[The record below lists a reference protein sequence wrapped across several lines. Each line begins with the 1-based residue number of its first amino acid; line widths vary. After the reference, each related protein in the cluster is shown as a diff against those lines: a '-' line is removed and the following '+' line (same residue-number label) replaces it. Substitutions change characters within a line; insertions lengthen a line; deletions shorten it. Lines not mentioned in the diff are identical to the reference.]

1 MAEALGRARGTGRIA
16 AVGAV
21 LACAVTLVFA
31 YLNKARCAGP
41 PFDGDG
47 RSLIF
52 DRLKDADVCYS
63 DIQFL
68 WLGRGINEHVF
79 PYVSGGITPDGT
91 LTGGVV
97 EYPVLSGLLM
107 WLGAAGV
114 HNDAGFL
121 LHSALLLA
129 PFALLTA
136 WMLGRMSG
144 SVALLW
150 SVGPPLVLY
159 AFHNWELPVVCTAV
173 GAVYVVTT
181 LTRFSLRTRGIIAAV
196 LLGIGFCLKLYPGIF
211 VLPLMLYV
219 LLGEPDVPDGPGGPD
234 GGEGSGRRRR
244 AYDVRGALA
253 TAGAAVVTVVAINL
267 PFALAGFEGWRAS
280 FTFQEMRKADITT
293 NSVWYWGLRP
303 LFDSGDGGEAQ
314 FQDMVSVAS
323 PVLIAVSFALA
334 IWLGWKRFPAL
345 GYYPWVGVS
354 GAMLCGFLLFHKVH
368 SPQYTLWIL
377 PFFVL
382 LEVRWSAIAAYLLA
396 DLSLGIGVF
405 RYFYALGT
413 GTGADVYERM
423 VEFGVWGRAILLVFF
438 FFAFLRARPRGYR
451 PIVQPRPRELVPAR

>member
-1 MAEALGRARGTGRIA
+1 MAAGVIRGHRTGRIA
-16 AVGAV
+16 AVAAV
-21 LACAVTLVFA
+21 LSCAVTLLFG

-41 PFDGDG
+41 PFDTDG
-47 RSLIF
+47 RSLAF
-52 DRLKDADVCYS
+52 DRIKDAEVCYS

-68 WLGRGINEHVF
+68 WLGRGINDHLF
-79 PYVSGGITPDGT
+79 PYLSGGITSDGT
-91 LTGGVV
+91 LTGGAV

-107 WLGAAGV
+107 WLGAHGV
-114 HNDAGFL
+114 DDDAAFL

-144 SVALLW
+144 AVALLW

-173 GAVYVVTT
+173 GAVYVMTV
-181 LTRFSLRTRGIIAAV
+181 LTRYSLRTRGIVAAV

-219 LLGEPDVPDGPGGPD
+219 LFGEPAADDAPSP
-234 GGEGSGRRRR
+234 RRGF
-244 AYDVRGALA
+244 DVRGALA
-253 TAGAAVVTVVAINL
+253 TVGAAVATVVAINL
-267 PFALAGFEGWRAS
+267 PFAILGYDGWRAS
-280 FTFQEMRKADITT
+280 FVFQQMRQADITT
-293 NSVWYWGLRP
+293 NSIWYWGLRP
-303 LFDSGDGGEAQ
+303 MFASGDGGEAS
-314 FQDMVSVAS
+314 FQEVVSTAS
-323 PVLIAVSFALA
+323 PVLVFAAFALA
-334 IWLGWKRFPAL
+334 IWLGWKRFPAF

-382 LEVRWSAIAAYLLA
+382 LEVPWAAVGAYLLA
-396 DLSLGIGVF
+396 DLALGIGVF
-405 RYFYALGT
+405 RYFYALGS
-413 GTGADVYERM
+413 GTAADVDERL
-423 VEFGVWGRAILLVFF
+423 VQIGVWGRAILLVFF
-438 FFAFLRARPRGYR
+438 FFAFARARPRGYR
-451 PIVQPRPRELVPAR
+451 PVVSPRSRELVPAS